1 MPDVLLSAP
10 ALVKILG
17 SLAVLLLVNR
27 WSRSLTWAAIA
38 GFLTLGLWCGH
49 GLGAQGGSPGLAAIV
64 GTYLSATDTWSLG
77 LSVLLTVWLSSLME
91 SSGAMTDLVGV
102 VRGRCRKRTAM
113 AVLPAVIGWLPMPGG
128 ANFSAPLVDACDE
141 EGRVEPREKAVINY
155 WFRHIWEYWW
165 PLYPGVLM
173 AAKLS
178 RLDLTVI
185 MLLMAPLSLASVIA
199 GWALLLRRVP
209 DGHRDTPPPD
219 GTLVRD
225 LGRFAGLMLP
235 ILVVIAT
242 YAALRITLPAWT
254 TGDARYLPMILGV
267 AIAIAVVGAQRRIPW
282 PLWRNVLLS
291 RKTAQQVLL
300 TFLLCGFGAV
310 IETPAPDGRLLAEV
324 LRGELAAWSIPPELI
339 MAIIPF
345 LIGLVTG
352 ICVAFVAASFPI
364 VLGLL
369 GADPSAREVMATVV
383 LAYGA
388 GYVGLLLSPVHFCLI
403 QTNLH
408 FKTGLGASIHR
419 MGPISAVLLAAVIA
433 WWAMLRWLPAG

>member
-1 MPDVLLSAP
+1 MPDALLAAP

-17 SLAVLLLVNR
+17 SLAVLLLINR
-27 WSRSLTWAAIA
+27 WTRNLAWAAVA
-38 GFLTLGLWCGH
+38 GLLTLGLWCGH
-49 GLGAQGGSPGLAAIV
+49 GLTAQGGSPGLPAIV
-64 GTYLSATDTWSLG
+64 GHYLSAIDTWSLG
-77 LSVLLTVWLSSLME
+77 LSVLLTIWLSSLME

-141 EGRVEPREKAVINY
+141 ERHVEPLQKAVINY

-178 RLDLTVI
+178 HLELTTI
-185 MLLMAPLSLASVIA
+185 MLLMVPLSLASVLA

-209 DGHRDTPPPD
+209 DGHRDTPSPD
-219 GTLVRD
+219 GSPARD
-225 LGRFAGLMLP
+225 LRRFAGLMLP
-235 ILVVIAT
+235 ILVVIAV
-242 YAALRITLPAWT
+242 YAALRIGLPAWT
-254 TGDARYLPMILGV
+254 TGDARYVPMILGV
-267 AIAIAVVGAQRRIPW
+267 AIAIIVVGVQRRIPW
-282 PLWRNVLLS
+282 PAWRSVLLS
-291 RKTAQQVLL
+291 RTSGQQVLL

-310 IETPAPDGRLLAEV
+310 IETPTPDGRLPAEI
-324 LRGELAAWSIPPELI
+324 LRGELANWSIPAELI
-339 MAIIPF
+339 MVAIPF

-369 GADPSAREVMATVV
+369 GADPSAQAVMATVV

-419 MGPISAVLLAAVIA
+419 MGPICAVLLAAVIA
-433 WWAMLRWLPAG
+433 WWAVLRWWPMG